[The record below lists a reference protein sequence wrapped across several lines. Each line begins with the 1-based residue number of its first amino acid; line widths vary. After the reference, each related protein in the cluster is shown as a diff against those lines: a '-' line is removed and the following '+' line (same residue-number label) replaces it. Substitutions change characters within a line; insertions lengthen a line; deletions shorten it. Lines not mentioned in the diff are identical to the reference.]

1 MEEYFQEAG
10 RAGREGLSA
19 KAYVYY
25 NSYDV
30 SKGKKQLKQVMRD
43 YVTKLKCKREMIL
56 NYFGF
61 PVPSASEA
69 VHKCCDYNQ
78 KICDCDDYYFQCFLD
93 V

>member
-10 RAGREGLSA
+10 REGLSA
-19 KAYVYY
+19 KAHVYY

-30 SKGKKQLKQVMRD
+30 SKGKKQLTQVMRD
-43 YVTKLKCKREMIL
+43 YVTKSKCKREMIL

-78 KICDCDDYYFQCFLD
+78 KICDCDDYYFQCF
-93 V
+93 